1 MSRPRRCRQVAGVP
15 QAAYFKPQGIPIR
28 DLSEVSLAVEGLEA
42 IRLADLEG
50 LNMETAAVGMGV
62 SRHTFGRILAEGRKA
77 VAQALVNGFALR
89 IEGGHYDVRP
99 AGDPQQNE
107 EQGIPNVQMST
118 VVAVS
123 SEGPTLDDRLDA
135 RFGRAQGFLIVD
147 IVTMAARYLDNGASQ
162 GMGHGAGIQT
172 ARRIADAGAG
182 VLLTGVVGPK
192 ALQALSAAGIRIV
205 QDLEGM
211 TVREAVQRFK
221 SGALAASDS
230 PSS

>member
-1 MSRPRRCRQVAGVP
+1 MP
-15 QAAYFKPQGIPIR
+15 
-28 DLSEVSLAVEGLEA
+28 
-42 IRLADLEG
+42 
-50 LNMETAAVGMGV
+50 N
-62 SRHTFGRILAEGRKA
+62 ILKR
-77 VAQALVNGFALR
+77 
-89 IEGGHYDVRP
+89 
-99 AGDPQQNE
+99 
-107 EQGIPNVQMST
+107 T

-135 RFGRAQGFLIVD
+135 RFGRARGFMIVD
-147 IVTMAARYLDNGASQ
+147 IETMAARYLDNGASQ

-192 ALQALSAAGIRIV
+192 AVQALAAAGIKIV

-221 SGALAASDS
+221 SGALAASDA
-230 PSS
+230 PGT